1 MCGIA
6 LLIGPGAAG
15 ESATFDRMVDGIR
28 SRGEVLETDRSDN
41 ALLATSRLKIVDRDR
56 AMQPWTSANG
66 RWALCYNGEIFN
78 HKQLRTRLQE
88 QGNVQRS
95 ESDTEVV
102 LEALLAWG
110 EDAMVQFRGEF
121 AFAMLDRET
130 GSVLLARDPAGVKP
144 LYWARADGRLHIASE
159 VKALTSLGVAIH
171 EVPPGYIGRGS
182 ADVEPALRPYIDLLR
197 LGEGEPVLADVDA
210 AKAALR
216 ATFEDSVRLRVD
228 TDLPVGVI
236 LSGGLD
242 SSLTLLHARQMH
254 PNVHAFTVGTKG
266 SEDVAFASRLARELD
281 VPHEVITLRPRDIS
295 RRDVKEAIYRSEA
308 TEYGDVIN
316 AVVSLKVFE
325 RVHASGVKVVL
336 TGDGSDEL
344 FGGYDMYAHVPEAD
358 RRSLF
363 LHKIRHLSRTEL
375 QRVDRTSMALG
386 VEARVPFLDIRMLL
400 LSMRIPLEMK
410 VRDGYEKW
418 IVRETFADLLP
429 DYIKA
434 RHKNPMSHSSGLH
447 ERIRLYKPLFPRIY
461 RSFGYDA
468 LGPMRRDFSVV
479 LAKNDNDLQRAVAA
493 AELAEDYGFAERLR
507 DFTGAVRWNLVGALA
522 AARGH

>member
-6 LLIGPGAAG
+6 LLVGSDAA
-15 ESATFDRMVDGIR
+15 AAADTFDRMVEGIR
-28 SRGEVLETDRSDN
+28 SRGEVLETDRSAT
-41 ALLATSRLKIVDRDR
+41 ALLATSRLRIVDRER
-56 AMQPWTSANG
+56 AVQPWTSPDG
-66 RWALCYNGEIFN
+66 RWALCYNGEVFN
-78 HKQLRTRLQE
+78 HDELRSRLQQE
-88 QGNVQRS
+88 GHAQRS

-110 EDAMVQFRGEF
+110 DDAMLQFRGEF
-121 AFAMLDRET
+121 AFALVDRTT
-130 GSVLLARDPAGVKP
+130 GAVLMARDPAGVKP
-144 LYWARADGRLHIASE
+144 LYWARAHGRLHVASE
-159 VKALTSLGVAIH
+159 VKSLTSLGAAIH
-171 EVPPGYIGRGS
+171 EVPPGCIGRGS
-182 ADVEPALRPYIDLLR
+182 ASADPVLHPYIDLLR
-197 LGEGEPVLADVDA
+197 LGEGEPVLARVAD

-216 ATFEDSVRLRVD
+216 RTLEDSVRLRVD
-228 TDLPVGVI
+228 TDLPVAVI

-242 SSLTLLHARQMH
+242 SSLTLLLARQMH

-266 SEDVAFASRLARELD
+266 SEDVAYASRLACDLR
-281 VPHEVITLRPRDIS
+281 VPHEVISLRPRDIS
-295 RRDVKEAIYRSEA
+295 LRDVKEAIFRSEA

-325 RVHASGVKVVL
+325 RVHQRGIKVVL

-344 FGGYDMYAHVPEAD
+344 FGGYDMYAQVPEAD

-375 QRVDRTSMALG
+375 QRVDRTSMGLG
-386 VEARVPFLDIRMLL
+386 VEARVPFLDLQMLL

-447 ERIRLYKPLFPRIY
+447 ERIRLFKPLFPRIY
-461 RSFGYDA
+461 RSFGYGA

-479 LAKNDNDLQRAVAA
+479 LARHDNDLRRAVTA
-493 AELAEDYGFAERLR
+493 AELAEDYRWNERLR
-507 DFTGAVRWNLVGALA
+507 DFTGAVRWNLLGAVA
-522 AARGH
+522 EARGR

>member
-6 LLIGPGAAG
+6 LLVGPGAQTQT
-15 ESATFDRMVDGIR
+15 ATFDRMVEGIR
-28 SRGEVLETDRSDN
+28 SRGEVLETDRTET
-41 ALLATSRLKIVDRDR
+41 ALLATSRLRIVDRDR
-56 AMQPWTSANG
+56 AVQPWTSPDG
-66 RWALCYNGEIFN
+66 RWALCYNGEVFN
-78 HKQLRTRLQE
+78 HQELRGRLQA
-88 QGNVQRS
+88 QGYPQRS

-110 EDAMVQFRGEF
+110 EDAMLQFRGEF
-121 AFAMLDRET
+121 AFALVDREKGT
-130 GSVLLARDPAGVKP
+130 VVLARDPAGVKP
-144 LYWARADGRLHIASE
+144 LYWARTGERLHVASE
-159 VKALTSLGVAIH
+159 VKALTPLGTTIH

-182 ADVEPALRPYIDLLR
+182 STQDPALRPYIDLLR
-197 LGEGEPVLADVDA
+197 LGEGEPVLADVDE

-216 ATFEDSVRLRVD
+216 RTFEDSVRLRVD
-228 TDLPVGVI
+228 TDLPVAVI

-242 SSLTLLHARQMH
+242 SSLTLLHARRLH

-266 SEDVAFASRLARELD
+266 SEDVAYASRLARDLD
-281 VPHEVITLRPRDIS
+281 VPHEVISLRPRDIS
-295 RRDVKEAIYRSEA
+295 LRDIREAIFRSEA

-325 RVHASGVKVVL
+325 RVHQRDIKVVL

-344 FGGYDMYAHVPEAD
+344 FGGYDMYAQVPEAD

-375 QRVDRTSMALG
+375 QRVDRTSMGVG
-386 VEARVPFLDIRMLL
+386 VEARVPFLDVQMLL

-447 ERIRLYKPLFPRIY
+447 ERIRLFKPLFPRIY

-479 LAKNDNDLQRAVAA
+479 LAQHGNDLRSAVAA

-507 DFTGAVRWNLVGALA
+507 DFTGAVRWNVMGALA
-522 AARGH
+522 RQ